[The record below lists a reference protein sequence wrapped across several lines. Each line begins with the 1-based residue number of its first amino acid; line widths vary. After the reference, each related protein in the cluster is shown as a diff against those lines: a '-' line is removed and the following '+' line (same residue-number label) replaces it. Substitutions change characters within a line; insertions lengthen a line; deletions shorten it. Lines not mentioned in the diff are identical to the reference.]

1 MRITFRKLAITL
13 SLAFGVAIMALIFL
27 QLHAHTP
34 QRDNAALRVACTTG
48 KGGGDCANNKS
59 VIQLGAIVVTPTQAE
74 QRYLASH
81 SMARMRPT
89 ANLGGSTAT
98 PLADVAVPGVAGNAI
113 PIPAEGRHTDLLSAR
128 QLAHAPAA
136 A

>member
-13 SLAFGVAIMALIFL
+13 SLVFGVAVMALIFL
-27 QLHAHTP
+27 HLHTSAP
-34 QRDNAALRVACTTG
+34 QQGNAALRMECTTG
-48 KGGGDCANNKS
+48 KRDAGCASNGS

-81 SMARMRPT
+81 GMTPK

-98 PLADVAVPGVAGNAI
+98 PLADMAAPGVAGNAM
-113 PIPAEGRHTDLLSAR
+113 PIPREGRHTDLLSAR
-128 QLAHAPAA
+128 QTAHAPAA